1 MSDNLGCHISLFLYP
16 MGANEPKKPKTFKK
30 QVIWTIV
37 ALTSPVWGLAIMLTL
52 TVAEVFYPLP
62 DVEQIANP
70 DTKLAT
76 QIISEDNQILGTF
89 YRENRTAATYEDL
102 SAWLGMALVATEDER
117 FYSHSGVDAEALGR
131 AIVFL
136 GTKGGGSTLTQ
147 QLAKMQFSEPANN
160 IVERIMQKFGEWVIA
175 VRLERIYTK
184 EEIIALY
191 LNQLDFLYQAVGI
204 NSAARTYFN
213 KSPKDLNIEEAA
225 VFVAMAKNPSLYNPK
240 RYPERTKLRRD
251 QVFVQMVR
259 NGMITEEEKDSLQ
272 EIPLQLNFRPQS
284 HNAGLA
290 PYFREYLR
298 GYMKDWIKDY
308 EAETGRDLD
317 LYSGGLKIYTTIN
330 AEMQTNAEE
339 AVQEHM
345 GNLQR
350 VFDMVKEDRKY
361 GPFYFDNDP
370 SGNVKA
376 LMDRAMKNTQRYRRL
391 KKLGASMDSIRVV
404 FDTEIP
410 MTIFTWQGDKDTTMS
425 PMDSIMYY
433 KGLYQVGLMSV
444 EPQTGYVKAWV
455 GGNDFEYFKY
465 DHVKQ
470 GKRQV
475 GSTFKPF
482 VYATAI
488 LEKNYSPC
496 LEVPNAKICIEKGEY
511 GLIEDWCP
519 SNSDNKYGGT
529 KSLKDALA
537 NSMNTVT
544 TFLMKQVGPRPVIG
558 LARQMGI
565 SSDIPE
571 VPSIALGTVDLSV
584 YEMVGSYTTFA
595 NKGRYVEPIM
605 ITRIEDKNGVVL
617 EEFSPE
623 TRQVMSDKDAYV
635 ILKLL
640 MGVTEDGTGVRL
652 RHKGANYRQNVV
664 TGYPY
669 GFTNE
674 IAGKTGTTQ
683 NQSDGWFMGA
693 VPNLIT
699 GVWTGCEDRAAHFG
713 GGYGTYYGQGATTAL
728 PIWGLYM
735 KKNYANPELGISQE
749 PFERPKG
756 DLGIDVDCIT
766 GNPEYSLDNEDFDEE
781 L

>member
-1 MSDNLGCHISLFLYP
+1 MAATPTPPEKRNFR
-16 MGANEPKKPKTFKK
+16 K
-30 QVIWTIV
+30 QVIWTVLAI
-37 ALTSPVWGLAIMLTL
+37 TSPVWGLTIMLSL

-62 DVEQIANP
+62 NIEQIANP

-76 QIISEDNQILGTF
+76 QIISEDDEVLGTF
-89 YRENRTAATYEDL
+89 YRENRTAANYEEL
-102 SAWLGMALVATEDER
+102 TPWLGKALVATEDER
-117 FYSHSGVDAEALGR
+117 FYSHSGVDAEALAR
-131 AIVFL
+131 AVAFL

-147 QLAKMQFSEPANN
+147 QLAKMQFSEPATNL
-160 IVERIMQKFGEWVIA
+160 IERIMQKFGEWVIA
-175 VRLERIYTK
+175 IRLERLYTK

-213 KSPKDLNIEEAA
+213 KKPIDLNIEEAA

-259 NGMITEEEKDSLQ
+259 NGMLTEEEKDSLQ
-272 EIPLQLNFRPQS
+272 QIPLQLNFRPQS

-308 EAETGRDLD
+308 EKRTGRELD

-330 AEMQTNAEE
+330 AEMQENAEE

-345 GNLQR
+345 SNLQR
-350 VFDMVKEDRKY
+350 IFDIIKEDRKY
-361 GPFYFDNDP
+361 GPFYFDEDP
-370 SGNVKA
+370 AGNVRA
-376 LMDRAMKNTQRYRRL
+376 ILDRAMKSTQRYRGM
-391 KKLGASMDSIRVV
+391 KKKGASADSIRDV
-404 FDTEIP
+404 FNTAIP
-410 MTIFTWQGDKDTTMS
+410 MTVFTWNGDKDTVMS

-433 KGLYQVGLMSV
+433 KGLYQVGMMSV
-444 EPQTGYVKAWV
+444 EPQTGFVKAWV
-455 GGNDFEYFKY
+455 GGNDFQYFKY

-482 VYATAI
+482 VYASAI

-496 LEVPNAKICIEKGEY
+496 MEVPNAKICIEKGEY

-519 SNSDNKYGGT
+519 SNSDDKYGGT
-529 KSLKDALA
+529 KSLKHALA

-544 TFLMKQVGPRPVIG
+544 TFLMKQVGPRPVID
-558 LARQMGI
+558 LARKMGI
-565 SSDIPE
+565 TGDIPE

-584 YEMVGSYTTFA
+584 YDMVGSYTTFA
-595 NKGRYVEPIM
+595 NKGRYVQPIM

-617 EEFSPE
+617 EEFTPE

-640 MGVTEDGTGVRL
+640 MGVTEDGTGSRL
-652 RHKGANYRQNVV
+652 RHDYGTKFYRNNAV

-669 GFTNE
+669 KFSNE

-683 NQSDGWFMGA
+683 NQSDAWFMGA

-699 GVWTGCEDRAAHFG
+699 GVWTGCDDRAAHFG
-713 GGYGTYYGQGATTAL
+713 GGYGTYYGQGATAAL
-728 PIWGLYM
+728 PIWAVYM
-735 KKNYANPELGISQE
+735 KKNYANPKLGISLE

-756 DLGIDVDCIT
+756 ELGVDVDCVPT
-766 GNPEYSLDNEDFDEE
+766 SFDFPGEGDDFDEDF
-781 L
+781 

>member
-1 MSDNLGCHISLFLYP
+1 MAATP
-16 MGANEPKKPKTFKK
+16 TPPKKRNFRK
-30 QVIWTIV
+30 QVIWTVLAI
-37 ALTSPVWGLAIMLTL
+37 TSPVWGLTIMLSL

-62 DVEQIANP
+62 NIEQIANP

-76 QIISEDNQILGTF
+76 QIISEDDEVLGTF
-89 YRENRTAATYEDL
+89 YRENRTAANYEEL
-102 SAWLGMALVATEDER
+102 TPWLGKALVATEDER
-117 FYSHSGVDAEALGR
+117 FYSHSGVDAEALAR
-131 AIVFL
+131 AVAFL

-147 QLAKMQFSEPANN
+147 QLAKMQFSEPATNL
-160 IVERIMQKFGEWVIA
+160 IERIMQKFGEWVIA
-175 VRLERIYTK
+175 IRLERLYTK

-213 KSPKDLNIEEAA
+213 KKPIDLNIEEAA

-259 NGMITEEEKDSLQ
+259 NGMLTEEEKDSLQ
-272 EIPLQLNFRPQS
+272 QIPLQLNFRPQS

-308 EAETGRDLD
+308 EKRTGRELD

-330 AEMQTNAEE
+330 AEMQENAEE

-345 GNLQR
+345 SNLQR
-350 VFDMVKEDRKY
+350 IFDIIKEDRKY
-361 GPFYFDNDP
+361 GPFYFDQDP
-370 SGNVKA
+370 AGNVRA
-376 LMDRAMKNTQRYRRL
+376 ILDRAMKSTQRYRGM
-391 KKLGASMDSIRVV
+391 KKKGASADSIRDV
-404 FDTEIP
+404 FNTAIP
-410 MTIFTWQGDKDTTMS
+410 MTVFTWNGDKDTVMS

-433 KGLYQVGLMSV
+433 KGLYQVGMMSV
-444 EPQTGYVKAWV
+444 EPQTGFVKAWV
-455 GGNDFEYFKY
+455 GGNDFQYFKY

-482 VYATAI
+482 VYASAI

-496 LEVPNAKICIEKGEY
+496 MEVPNAKICIEKGEY

-519 SNSDNKYGGT
+519 SNSDDKYGGT
-529 KSLKDALA
+529 KSLKHALA

-544 TFLMKQVGPRPVIG
+544 TFLMKQVGPRPVID
-558 LARQMGI
+558 LARKMGI
-565 SSDIPE
+565 TGDIPE

-584 YEMVGSYTTFA
+584 YDMVGSYTTFA
-595 NKGRYVEPIM
+595 NKGRYVQPIM

-617 EEFSPE
+617 EEFTPE

-640 MGVTEDGTGVRL
+640 MGVTEDGTGSRL
-652 RHKGANYRQNVV
+652 RHDYGTKFYRNNAV

-669 GFTNE
+669 KFTNE

-683 NQSDGWFMGA
+683 NQSDAWFMGA

-699 GVWTGCEDRAAHFG
+699 GVWTGCDDRAAHFG
-713 GGYGTYYGQGATTAL
+713 GGYGTYYGQGATAAL
-728 PIWGLYM
+728 PIWAVYM
-735 KKNYANPELGISQE
+735 KKNYANPKLGISRE

-756 DLGIDVDCIT
+756 DLGVDVDCVPT
-766 GNPEYSLDNEDFDEE
+766 SFDFPGESDDFDEE
-781 L
+781 F